1 MCTLPLQSYI
11 ARHTLRANNK
21 IGKKI
26 KYMSQIIK
34 VCATLVTV
42 YSLVSTLLQNCL
54 AKNFN
59 KHGNI

>member
-21 IGKKI
+21 IGEKI
-26 KYMSQIIK
+26 KHMSQIIN

-59 KHGNI
+59 KHSNI